1 MGVGGAKELTSGGK
15 WVIVAQPSR
24 LGEGDDSEDGRKELE
39 VFLGEY
45 FHTLDGK
52 GRVVMPSS
60 FRRRLEEG
68 CVITKGQDGQL
79 VIFPVGVFNQKAE
92 EVLGQVQDKGGR
104 RFSRTV
110 FGGAD
115 LQTPDKTGRVLVK
128 PDLRQ
133 YAGVELSSEIAVVGV
148 FDHVE
153 LWEKDQWLADKEAG
167 DELYLDQE
175 D

>member
-1 MGVGGAKELTSGGK
+1 
-15 WVIVAQPSR
+15 
-24 LGEGDDSEDGRKELE
+24 

-60 FRRRLEEG
+60 FRRGLEDG
-68 CVITKGQDGQL
+68 CVVAKGQDGQL
-79 VIFPVGVFNQKAE
+79 VIFPVEEFEKRAT
-92 EVLGQVQDKGGR
+92 EVLGQTQDRDGR

-115 LQTPDKTGRVLVK
+115 LQSLDASGRVLVK
-128 PDLRQ
+128 PDLRGF
-133 YAGVELSSEIAVVGV
+133 ADVELTTEIAVVGV

-153 LWEKDQWLADKEAG
+153 LWEKGRYVTDRETGDQM
-167 DELYLDQE
+167 YLDEE